1 MSVPS
6 FCIWFTGLPAS
17 GKSTLAGAV
26 AEEMRRRGLDP
37 VVLESD
43 AMRRLLT
50 PEPDYSEKERDW
62 FYGAIVELARMFVD
76 KGVPVLIDATGNRRA
91 YRARGRR
98 VLPLF
103 AEVFVDTPLD
113 VCMDRDPKGIYTKGR
128 AGESRTVPGLGAS
141 YEAPEAPEVFCRGNE
156 PAETGASKVLAF
168 MEERGWIERAYG

>member
-1 MSVPS
+1 MKPS

-26 AEEMRRRGLDP
+26 ADGMRRRGLDP

-62 FYGAIVELARMFVD
+62 FYGAIVELARMFVE

-91 YRARGRR
+91 YRARGRE

-103 AEVFVDTPLD
+103 AEVFV
-113 VCMDRDPKGIYTKGR
+113 
-128 AGESRTVPGLGAS
+128 
-141 YEAPEAPEVFCRGNE
+141 
-156 PAETGASKVLAF
+156 
-168 MEERGWIERAYG
+168 

>member
-1 MSVPS
+1 MKPA

-26 AEEMRRRGLDP
+26 AEGMRRRGLDP

-62 FYGAIVELARMFVD
+62 FYGVLVELAQMFVE
-76 KGVPVLIDATGNRRA
+76 KGVPVLIDATGNRWA
-91 YRARGRR
+91 YRERGRR
-98 VLPLF
+98 LLPLF

-113 VCMDRDPKGIYTKGR
+113 ICMDRDPKGIYRRGR
-128 AGESRTVPGLGAS
+128 AGESRTVPGLGAL
-141 YEAPEAPEVFCRGNE
+141 YEAPESPEVVSRGDE
-156 PAETGASKVLAF
+156 PADAGASRVMAF
-168 MEERGWIERAYG
+168 MEEQGWIERPNG